1 MSQNEFD
8 IIKSYFSLP
17 PQRDDVLLAG
27 GDDCAIVNV
36 PADKELVITTD
47 TLNSGV
53 HFPENTSPEDIAF
66 KALMVNLS
74 DLAAMGATPAWISLA
89 ISLPRVD
96 ESWLAAF
103 SRQLGELLQQY
114 NISLIGGD
122 TTRGQLSITIQ
133 AMGLCDR
140 GRALRRDGARAGDK
154 VFITGYPGMAAIGLR
169 AILDGLED
177 EKLRPCIDRLN
188 RPQARLDFAQQLPAF
203 SRCAIDISDGLIAD
217 LGHILEASDCG
228 ALIHLDN
235 VPLADPVQYY
245 FRQYHQGK
253 TDWSLLLTQGD
264 DYELC
269 FTCRPEDESQVQA
282 LAAEQQLPLSCIGE
296 INTSAELV
304 CLDGGGNKVDFSEGG
319 FQHFSNADS
328 NRLSS

>member
-27 GDDCAIVNV
+27 GDDCAIVKV
-36 PADKELVITTD
+36 PADKELVVTTD

-140 GRALRRDGARAGDK
+140 GRALRR
-154 VFITGYPGMAAIGLR
+154 
-169 AILDGLED
+169 
-177 EKLRPCIDRLN
+177 
-188 RPQARLDFAQQLPAF
+188 
-203 SRCAIDISDGLIAD
+203 
-217 LGHILEASDCG
+217 
-228 ALIHLDN
+228 
-235 VPLADPVQYY
+235 
-245 FRQYHQGK
+245 
-253 TDWSLLLTQGD
+253 
-264 DYELC
+264 
-269 FTCRPEDESQVQA
+269 
-282 LAAEQQLPLSCIGE
+282 
-296 INTSAELV
+296 
-304 CLDGGGNKVDFSEGG
+304 
-319 FQHFSNADS
+319 
-328 NRLSS
+328 